1 MQRSLLA
8 HRSQLLARVA
18 VVADVR
24 LPSVTTVVAAGVSLN
39 IGILGLVIEAV
50 GEGFDAVV
58 VTDAVVGIPARFG
71 DDVLR
76 NALAYIAT
84 LTTTDELLAAWS

>member
-1 MQRSLLA
+1 
-8 HRSQLLARVA
+8 
-18 VVADVR
+18 
-24 LPSVTTVVAAGVSLN
+24 
-39 IGILGLVIEAV
+39 V

-58 VTDAVVGIPARFG
+58 VTDAVVGIPASFG